1 MRLTSF
7 SSPEGIRA
15 ETIRRIANVIVPL
28 FAAVTVY
35 GNLVCDT
42 GCTYLHGALFG
53 VDLNYLGLLLAA
65 AILLFSL
72 PLKSGQYRDVSRHA
86 RTNLLSMAVGGGAV
100 LLHFQAANQ
109 IFCFFCLLYGAL
121 VFLLFLLNL
130 NRTNRGAL
138 AASFFAGVL
147 IFSLFFEGSAL
158 PLYSF

>member
-1 MRLTSF
+1 MRLTRF
-7 SSPEGIRA
+7 LPP

-28 FAAVTVY
+28 FAAGAVY

-42 GCTYLHGALFG
+42 GCSYLRGSLFG

-72 PLKSGQYRDVSRHA
+72 PLRNRQYRNVSRHA
-86 RTNLLSMAVGGGAV
+86 RANLLSMAVGGGAV
-100 LLHFQAANQ
+100 LLHFQATNQ
-109 IFCFFCLLYGAL
+109 IFCFFCLVYGAL

-130 NRTNRGAL
+130 KQTKRGAL
-138 AASFFAGVL
+138 AASFVAGVL
-147 IFSLFFEGSAL
+147 IFSLFFEGSPL